1 MDLNVL
7 CNWCLGMLDQ
17 QPLENGNVPP
27 QFASKSNCKGSWVN
41 RVVSINNKGKWI
53 DQALEEAM
61 VAIEKATCSL
71 KVARMSWNIPMTS
84 FSNHLSG
91 KSNHENMGH

>member
-1 MDLNVL
+1 MICIVIVLRVQQFQAINKHFANV
-7 CNWCLGMLDQ
+7 
-17 QPLENGNVPP
+17 
-27 QFASKSNCKGSWVN
+27 
-41 RVVSINNKGKWI
+41 KWI

>member
-1 MDLNVL
+1 
-7 CNWCLGMLDQ
+7 
-17 QPLENGNVPP
+17 
-27 QFASKSNCKGSWVN
+27 
-41 RVVSINNKGKWI
+41 
-53 DQALEEAM
+53 M